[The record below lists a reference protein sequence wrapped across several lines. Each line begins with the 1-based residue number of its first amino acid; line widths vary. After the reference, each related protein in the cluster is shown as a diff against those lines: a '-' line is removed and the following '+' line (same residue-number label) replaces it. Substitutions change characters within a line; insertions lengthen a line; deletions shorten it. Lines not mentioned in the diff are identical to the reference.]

1 VLLLAVLGWSV
12 AMTWL
17 YRATT
22 SLPSASTMVST
33 RNVKVDGVTF
43 LTAAW
48 MLVHGEARDL
58 YDRRVV
64 TEEWPVETVA
74 PQGGGEPGEVILRRV
89 QAGRDFVA
97 AAGAAGATLHQPA
110 VFVYLP
116 ITAGLFV
123 PLLLYPAD
131 AALMA
136 LDLVNLFAF
145 GAALALFVT
154 VWRPDW
160 RPWRWVAAVLVVIAL
175 MSVSSPIAFHLFCGQ
190 VSMLVGAAV
199 LLCALPTGGTAWRTA
214 SGILVGLVAL
224 VKVVPVVLV
233 GLFWMSGRR
242 REAVTMIVT
251 MMALVGGSV
260 LAFGVLLNRE
270 AMQAM
275 GDVSEGARVWANN
288 QSTDAFVERM
298 ILPVELIAEPAAV
311 QQRPL
316 AAVSVGVEL
325 LLLSAWIAAL
335 LYCRRRG
342 WSSRREV
349 VAVAATLCLF
359 VLLPPL
365 AWTHY
370 LVFTIPG
377 LVVLVFP
384 KPSNSRGRRWASR
397 LLALPLGVVL
407 WSSPWRLQDLATT
420 LCGAGDSVVRLGAGL
435 PWIATTA
442 LFVLLLV
449 ELVLDLTAASQDHA
463 RGPDGDPS
471 SEHPSARRGSPG
483 RLGKAACTSLVMRD
497 RDPRRLDTG
506 AQPDRGGCLR

>member
-1 VLLLAVLGWSV
+1 MAVRSPGAAVVLLLAILGWSV

-17 YRATT
+17 YRGAT
-22 SLPSASTMVST
+22 SLPSGSTMVAT

-43 LTAAW
+43 LTSAW
-48 MLVHGEARDL
+48 LLVHGGARDL

-64 TEEWPVETVA
+64 TDEWPVETVEPRGDGA
-74 PQGGGEPGEVILRRV
+74 PAVMILRRV
-89 QAGRDFVA
+89 MAGPDFVEAAA
-97 AAGAAGATLHQPA
+97 AAGARLRQPA

-136 LDLVNLFAF
+136 LDLVNLFTFA
-145 GAALALFVT
+145 AALALFASA
-154 VWRPDW
+154 WRPDW
-160 RPWRWVAAVLVVIAL
+160 RPWRWVAAVTVVVAL
-175 MSVSSPIAFHLFCGQ
+175 LSVSFPVAFHLFCGQ
-190 VSMLVGAAV
+190 VSMLVGAVV

-214 SGILVGLVAL
+214 SGILVGLVAV
-224 VKVVPVVLV
+224 VKVVPVVLL
-233 GLFWMSGRR
+233 GFFWMSGRR

-251 MMALVGGSV
+251 MVTLVGGSV
-260 LAFGVLLNRE
+260 LAFGVIVNGE
-270 AMQAM
+270 AIRAM
-275 GDVSEGARVWANN
+275 RDVSEGARVWANN

-298 ILPVELIAEPAAV
+298 VLPVELIAEPAAV

-316 AAVSVGVEL
+316 AVVSAVVEL
-325 LLLSAWIAAL
+325 LLLSAWVAAL
-335 LYCRRRG
+335 LCCRRRG
-342 WSSRREV
+342 WSSRKEA

-384 KPSNSRGRRWASR
+384 GPPRSRGRRWASG
-397 LLALPLGVVL
+397 LLASFLGLML
-407 WSSPWRLQDLATT
+407 WISPWRLQDLAAR
-420 LCGAGDSVVRLGAGL
+420 LCGAGESVVRLGAGL

-442 LFVLLLV
+442 LFVLLLM
-449 ELVLDLTAASQDHA
+449 ELALDRTAASEDHA
-463 RGPDGDPS
+463 
-471 SEHPSARRGSPG
+471 
-483 RLGKAACTSLVMRD
+483 
-497 RDPRRLDTG
+497 
-506 AQPDRGGCLR
+506 